1 MLLICRIVKYIAKI
15 RCFLSQ
21 DPFEFLSRRTTAFS
35 YPNPALLAGL
45 TDANVMLYLVDI
57 RLQWWSCVAG
67 RLLVF
72 GPRSRSLSMFSLM
85 RLVPWVFQ
93 WCGTTR
99 QTTVIKAKTWSMD
112 STKQEKM
119 LVAGLLETI
128 SKVCSYLPSF
138 VDVHVYL
145 YHTWN
150 FTSHI

>member
-1 MLLICRIVKYIAKI
+1 M
-15 RCFLSQ
+15 
-21 DPFEFLSRRTTAFS
+21 
-35 YPNPALLAGL
+35 PAMVIMCCWETPGFWSNKSKSF
-45 TDANVMLYLVDI
+45 NVFPY
-57 RLQWWSCVAG
+57 
-67 RLLVF
+67 VF
-72 GPRSRSLSMFSLM
+72 GSMGFSM
-85 RLVPWVFQ
+85 MWGHT
-93 WCGTTR
+93 W